1 MEQITFSQ
9 FERIYATAKD
19 LVKATDYLFKIT
31 DGDSDF
37 SNDVYTEIVMLHNK
51 AIDYIVAMEKLNN
64 KEVN

>member
-1 MEQITFSQ
+1 MEQLTFTQ

-19 LVKATDYLFKIT
+19 LVKATDYLFSIT
-31 DGDSDF
+31 DGNSDF
-37 SNDVYTEIVMLHNK
+37 SSDVYAEIVMLHNK